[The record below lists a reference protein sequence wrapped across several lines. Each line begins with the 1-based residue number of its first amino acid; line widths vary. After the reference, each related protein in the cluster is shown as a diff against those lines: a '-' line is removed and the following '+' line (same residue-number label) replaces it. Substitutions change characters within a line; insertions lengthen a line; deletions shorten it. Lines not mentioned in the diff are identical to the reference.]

1 MPPISLD
8 SALIIF
14 LVTIAATF
22 LASYWGRRHSK
33 RAAGGLADEKLNKW
47 LVGLSAG
54 ATANSGFVVTGAVGL
69 GYAYGAQWLLLPIA
83 WLLGDLLFWSLFPH
97 RINRVARETSAVTLT
112 DVISSG
118 LPRRKLIKRFV
129 GSIALLCLGG
139 YVAAQWVAGQKFLEG
154 AFGFSAWVSL
164 LAFAG
169 LIILY
174 SSIGGFRGSVYAD
187 SLQAIIRLVGTAIAV
202 IVVALVANSH
212 GPAFAENIAAAGP
225 SFLELAPSGPLT
237 ALLFV
242 LGFAAAGL
250 GFGLG
255 QPQIVTRY
263 MAGSSPSETRA
274 AWWIYIGF
282 VQSTWLAMT
291 AFGIVLRGVMPDLA
305 DPETGLSAFFRTE
318 TGPVLTGIIVAD
330 IFATIAAAS
339 NSLLVAMA
347 QTAKHDLLLHDPER
361 GEERSLLPL
370 TLLLGAVTMV
380 ASAFAS
386 ASVFELAISSVAFMG
401 AGLAPAMIARTLGWR
416 RSSRSVTISIVVGI
430 LTAVAWKF
438 LGYSSIVNEAAP
450 GMALGL
456 IAAWVFAPRQDAPGE
471 PLLERAT

>member
-1 MPPISLD
+1 MPSTSFD
-8 SALIIF
+8 SALVIF

-22 LASYWGRRHSK
+22 LASYWGRRHSR
-33 RAAGGLADEKLNKW
+33 RASGGLADEKLNKW

-69 GYAYGAQWLLLPIA
+69 GYAYGAQWLLLPVA
-83 WLLGDLLFWSLFPH
+83 WLLGDLLFWAVFPQ
-97 RINRVARETSAVTLT
+97 RINRVARETSATTLT
-112 DVISSG
+112 DIISSD
-118 LPRRKLIKRFV
+118 LPGRALIKRFV
-129 GSIALLCLGG
+129 GSIALVCLGG

-154 AFGFSAWVSL
+154 AFGFDAWLSL

-187 SLQAIIRLVGTAIAV
+187 SLQAIIRLIGTAIAV
-202 IVVALVANSH
+202 IVVAIVARQY
-212 GPAFAENIAAAGP
+212 GPTFYENIASAGP
-225 SFLELAPSGPLT
+225 SFLNLAPSGSLT

-263 MAGSSPSETRA
+263 MAGSSPAETRA

-282 VQSTWLAMT
+282 VQSTWIAMT
-291 AFGIVLRGVMPDLA
+291 AFGIVLRGIMPDLS
-305 DPETGLSAFFRTE
+305 DPETGLSAFFRSE
-318 TGPVLTGIIVAD
+318 TGPILTGIIVAD

-347 QTAKHDLLLHDPER
+347 QTAKHDLLLHNASR

-370 TLLLGAVTMV
+370 IMFLGAVTML

-386 ASVFELAISSVAFMG
+386 GSVFELAISSVAFMG
-401 AGLAPAMIARTLGWR
+401 AGLAPAMIAKTLGWR
-416 RSSRSVTISIVVGI
+416 RSATSLIISIVVGI
-430 LTAVAWKF
+430 SAAAAWKL
-438 LGYSSIVNEAAP
+438 LGFSTIVNEAAP
-450 GMALGL
+450 GMALGI
-456 IAAWVFAPRQDAPGE
+456 IAARVFAPRRDARSKPQRELG
-471 PLLERAT
+471 T

>member
-1 MPPISLD
+1 MPLTSLD
-8 SALIIF
+8 SALVIF
-14 LVTIAATF
+14 VGTIAATF
-22 LASYWGRRHSK
+22 LASYWGRRHSR

-83 WLLGDLLFWSLFPH
+83 WLLGDMLFWSVFPH
-97 RINRVARETSAVTLT
+97 RINRVARETAAVTLT
-112 DVISSG
+112 DVITAD
-118 LPRRKLIKRFV
+118 LPRRRLIKRFV
-129 GSIALLCLGG
+129 GSIALICLGG

-154 AFGFSAWVSL
+154 AFGFDAWLSL

-187 SLQAIIRLVGTAIAV
+187 SLQAIIRLIGTALAV
-202 IVVALVANSH
+202 IVIAVVATRQ
-212 GPAFAENIAAAGP
+212 GTAFSENISAAGP
-225 SFLELAPSGPLT
+225 SFLELAPSGGLT

-291 AFGIVLRGVMPDLA
+291 AFGVVLRGVMPDLA
-305 DPETGLSAFFRTE
+305 DPETGLSAFFRSE
-318 TGPVLTGIIVAD
+318 TGPILTGIIVAD

-339 NSLLVAMA
+339 NSLLIAMA
-347 QTAKHDLLLHDPER
+347 QTAKHDLLLHDAER
-361 GEERSLLPL
+361 GEEGALLPL
-370 TLLLGAVTMV
+370 TLLLGGVTMV

-401 AGLAPAMIARTLGWR
+401 AGLAPAMIAKTLGWK
-416 RSSRSVTISIVVGI
+416 RSAKSVVISIVVGI
-430 LTAVAWKF
+430 LTAAAWKF
-438 LGYSSIVNEAAP
+438 IGYSSIVNEAAP

-456 IAAWVFAPRQDAPGE
+456 IAVRVLAPRHDAPEE
-471 PLLERAT
+471 PQLERAT